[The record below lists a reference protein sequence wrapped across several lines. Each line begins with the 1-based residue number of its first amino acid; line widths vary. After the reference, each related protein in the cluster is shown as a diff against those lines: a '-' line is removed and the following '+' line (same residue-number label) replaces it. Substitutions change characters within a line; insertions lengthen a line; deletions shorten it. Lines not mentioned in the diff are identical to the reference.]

1 MLLFMLRAVE
11 SWDKVPRNTKPF
23 RLCWHERSLSFI
35 NL

>member
-1 MLLFMLRAVE
+1 MLLFMLRAVA

-23 RLCWHERSLSFI
+23 RLHWHERAPSFI